1 MKIFHNPRCTK
12 SRNALALL
20 KSKGI
25 EPEVVEYLKDTFTE
39 KTLAD
44 LLQTLG
50 IKANDLL
57 RKNEEYYKANLKGKV
72 LSESELVK
80 EMIANP
86 QLIQRPI
93 LMNNSSAIIA
103 RENDV
108 IEKFLEG

>member
-39 KTLAD
+39 KTLTD

-57 RKNEEYYKANLKGKV
+57 RKNEEYYKVNLKGKV
-72 LSESELVK
+72 ISDNELIK

-93 LMNNSSAIIA
+93 LVNNSSAIIA
-103 RENDV
+103 REIEV
-108 IEKFLEG
+108 IEKFLVG

>member
-25 EPEVVEYLKDTFTE
+25 KPEVVEYLKDSFTE
-39 KTLAD
+39 KTLSD

-72 LSESELVK
+72 LSESELIK
-80 EMIANP
+80 DMIANP

-93 LMNNSSAIIA
+93 LVNNSCAIIA

-108 IEKFLEG
+108 IEKFLVG